1 MAFFFRTTS
10 CSVVALT
17 RPTQLVNSTRSP
29 HHHHHHRNNKSVY
42 PRLCGAALLAPV
54 SQLANPTLA
63 ILLLAGQQQPSRQ
76 ATHRTPYRRRPHTRT
91 HHALTL
97 PFRHRRP
104 SYFFIFSPALFISC
118 PSRSRA
124 PIHPSIHFA
133 WVCVPFFGHCRSHHL
148 SHHTTR
154 PRATPL
160 SPPARAHA
168 RAHARVSTA
177 SSMSRTAYSSLP
189 FSFPLLV
196 RHAARPCATGRYV
209 GDLRVGVF
217 LSFFPSF
224 LPSIPASSA
233 AAPNV
238 RWIRRPASPGVSQLQ
253 AGRSLIPVRLLLFKG
268 TLSSSS
274 RSSRVHLL
282 GATKHALIACGWA
295 LAIVLRSTAAGCW
308 SFCQL
313 LGASCYH
320 RAILSSGNPFVPAV
334 VDATRLA
341 AQG

>member
-1 MAFFFRTTS
+1 
-10 CSVVALT
+10 
-17 RPTQLVNSTRSP
+17 
-29 HHHHHHRNNKSVY
+29 
-42 PRLCGAALLAPV
+42 
-54 SQLANPTLA
+54 
-63 ILLLAGQQQPSRQ
+63 
-76 ATHRTPYRRRPHTRT
+76 
-91 HHALTL
+91 
-97 PFRHRRP
+97 
-104 SYFFIFSPALFISC
+104 
-118 PSRSRA
+118 
-124 PIHPSIHFA
+124 
-133 WVCVPFFGHCRSHHL
+133 
-148 SHHTTR
+148 
-154 PRATPL
+154 
-160 SPPARAHA
+160 
-168 RAHARVSTA
+168 
-177 SSMSRTAYSSLP
+177 MSRTAYSSLP

-320 RAILSSGNPFVPAV
+320 RAILSSGNPFVSAV